1 MTSDVT
7 TMGLLYLN
15 SDNDIKL
22 CIIMLLNFRR
32 MTNQGPVAEEYT

>member
-15 SDNDIKL
+15 YDHDIKL
-22 CIIMLLNFRR
+22 SIMLLNFRR
-32 MTNQGPVAEEYT
+32 MTNQGPVAEE